1 MPKACGQPNCYD
13 PLTRGCVSCLLLQF
27 PGRGTVEVS
36 PASDTSPGPSPP
48 PPGSATAGLA
58 SAPPWAALLEPLLT
72 YGIPT
77 LAGLALA
84 LTLCGVVSVQL
95 RRRKRSSIPPIT
107 TTGIAEGA
115 AENLECSYMPP
126 DSEAQPGVS
135 PDPISDPNQPP
146 PNGSFHPREPSAQE
160 SGEHLASAPPLGSLG
175 ELSHGVPVPATE
187 LGATVLVTTK
197 TIQEAGQGLRPL

>member
-1 MPKACGQPNCYD
+1 RKGPEKPSRPRRGRQATCPSACGQPNCYD
-13 PLTRGCVSCLLLQF
+13 PLTRGCVSCFLLQF
-27 PGRGTVEVS
+27 PGTVEVS

-95 RRRKRSSIPPIT
+95 RRRKR
-107 TTGIAEGA
+107 
-115 AENLECSYMPP
+115 
-126 DSEAQPGVS
+126 
-135 PDPISDPNQPP
+135 
-146 PNGSFHPREPSAQE
+146 
-160 SGEHLASAPPLGSLG
+160 
-175 ELSHGVPVPATE
+175 
-187 LGATVLVTTK
+187 
-197 TIQEAGQGLRPL
+197 